1 MFTASLI
8 CLFVTLG
15 ISLFII
21 RERKNVARLIHQHKF
36 VPDLGAMH
44 LIERFGKS
52 VSEITP
58 ASDAKKHQEQLIEE
72 FGRPVSGGEPAS
84 LASIPNTNISAS
96 RSKHSRKG
104 AYTAM
109 EDAYTA
115 MEDVSAAIEGAA
127 QGTLFSMDAIQNL
140 MEIDE
145 HVYIAMGTLAGEQF
159 DTIGDLS
166 KSLANWESSE
176 IGEPLPPAAA
186 SKLMGHLSEPVVA
199 DNLRE
204 LGYQVQLP
212 DVSNQEGYDL
222 ILNGEYFVNV
232 KTVADAGSL
241 AGHFDK
247 YPDIPVIVPGDMTGI
262 PEDAIYL
269 GAENSADQFEEAIHE
284 GREHIVLVDNELS
297 HADMVQHTESV
308 SDALL
313 GNIDLVG
320 GGIPMITLAASSW
333 REIRLLVAKDTD
345 LLHSA
350 KNLGL
355 DVSTTAI
362 SNFAGLGAGS
372 AIGTLILPGIGT
384 TIGAIAGLISF
395 SIAGRAASNKLKKI
409 PLKKAIRRYEKTR
422 EKKIEALEEKSR
434 KQFHSLVQN
443 QSRRLAEIAKTH
455 KDELGEKCNHIVNQ
469 RQEIFRISYNEAQE
483 QLKLALIQLNDRRSF
498 IETIFRWKYLVLTV
512 TQRNSLR
519 ELIAQLNQRIRHIE
533 SELARITETTLEMD
547 LIGDRTI
554 PIFQSMLC
562 TEEGVDFVKYK
573 LGLFEKRRQ
582 HLENSWQEFITQQR
596 EHLIRSRYECM
607 KQLSVKTKKIKDKV
621 NQEIQ
626 AIREELEP
634 LMEKIKIEKKKIGK

>member
-52 VSEITP
+52 VSETTP

-72 FGRPVSGGEPAS
+72 LGRPVSGGEPVN

-96 RSKHSRKG
+96 RSEHSRK
-104 AYTAM
+104 
-109 EDAYTA
+109 DAYTA
-115 MEDVSAAIEGAA
+115 IEDVNAAIEGAA

-145 HVYIAMGTLAGEQF
+145 HVYTAMGTLAGEQF

-166 KSLANWESSE
+166 ISLANWESSE

-199 DNLRE
+199 DNLRK

-241 AGHFDK
+241 ASHFHKD
-247 YPDIPVIVPGDMTGI
+247 PDIPVIVPGDMTGI

-269 GAENSADQFEEAIHE
+269 GAENSADQLEGAIHE
-284 GREHIVLVDNELS
+284 GREHIVLVDNNLS
-297 HADMVQHTESV
+297 YADMVQHTESV

-313 GNIDLVG
+313 GNIDMVA
-320 GGIPMITLAASSW
+320 GGIPLFTLASSGW
-333 REIRLLVAKDTD
+333 REIRLLRAKDTD
-345 LLHSA
+345 LFHAA

-355 DVSTTAI
+355 DVSTTAV
-362 SNFAGLGAGS
+362 SSFAGVGVGS
-372 AIGTLILPGIGT
+372 AIGTLIFPGIGT
-384 TIGAIAGLISF
+384 AIGAISGLISF
-395 SIAGRAASNKLKKI
+395 GTAGRVASNKLKKI
-409 PLKKAIRRYEKTR
+409 PLKKAIRMYEETF

-443 QSRRLAEIAKTH
+443 QSRRLAGIAKKH
-455 KDELGEKCNHIVNQ
+455 KDELEKKCNHIVNQ
-469 RQEIFRISYNEAQE
+469 RQEIFRISYREAQE
-483 QLKLALIQLNDRRSF
+483 QLNLALIQLNDRRSF
-498 IETIFRWKYLVLTV
+498 IKTIFRWKHLVLTV

-562 TEEGVDFVKYK
+562 TEEGVDFVKHK
-573 LGLFEKRRQ
+573 LDLFEKRR
-582 HLENSWQEFITQQR
+582 
-596 EHLIRSRYECM
+596 
-607 KQLSVKTKKIKDKV
+607 
-621 NQEIQ
+621 
-626 AIREELEP
+626 
-634 LMEKIKIEKKKIGK
+634 